1 MSLYTQAIGKDFPH
15 GFAGSYAYQPD
26 MIVKTRP
33 AGGISPITFGAPL
46 KYEEGSNGNV
56 VPMGAGDAG
65 NAFVGFASREVKSSI
80 NYLEQGVG
88 AYAPDEPVSV
98 FMRGAVNVKVQ
109 KGTPAM
115 GGKVY
120 VRVAASDAAPTAVVG
135 GIEAEPDTTAANTV
149 ELPGCV
155 FEGPADANGIACVR
169 ILTLQSA

>member
-1 MSLYTQAIGKDFPH
+1 M
-15 GFAGSYAYQPD
+15 
-26 MIVKTRP
+26 
-33 AGGISPITFGAPL
+33 
-46 KYEEGSNGNV
+46 
-56 VPMGAGDAG
+56 
-65 NAFVGFASREVKSSI
+65 GFASREVKSSI

-88 AYAPDEPVSV
+88 AYAPDEAVSV
-98 FMRGAVNVKVQ
+98 FMRGAINVKVQ

-120 VRVAASDAAPTAVVG
+120 VRLVADASVPTAVVG
-135 GIEAEPDTTAANTV
+135 GIEAEGDSANTV

>member
-1 MSLYTQAIGKDFPH
+1 MGFYTQTIGKDFPH

-33 AGGISPITFGAPL
+33 VGGSAILVFGTPV
-46 KYEEGSNGNV
+46 KYEAGTNGNV
-56 VPMGAGDAG
+56 VAMGAGDTG
-65 NAFVGFASREVKSSI
+65 DDFVGFASREIKSSV

-88 AYAPDEPVSV
+88 QYAPNDAASV
-98 FMRGAVNVKVQ
+98 FMRGAINVKVQ
-109 KGTPAM
+109 KGTPAL

-120 VRVAASDAAPTAVVG
+120 VRVTVNDAMPTAVVG
-135 GIEAEPDTTAANTV
+135 GIEAEADGANTV

-169 ILTLQSA
+169 ILTLQKA